1 MINLNDYTDFFLFL
15 SGLAIIGGFVY
26 LFFRKYIQSIFISDE
41 EILELKMASHK
52 PVPQI
57 RQLRVNPLALL
68 KKLTIV
74 LLIII
79 VVGFIFNQFL
89 TWRIG
94 LL

>member
-26 LFFRKYIQSIFISDE
+26 LFFRKYIQNIFISDE
-41 EILELKMASHK
+41 EISGLKMKSHESI
-52 PVPQI
+52 PQI
-57 RQLRVNPLALL
+57 QQLTVDSPALL
-68 KKLTIV
+68 KKLPIV

-79 VVGFIFNQFL
+79 ILGFIFNQFL
-89 TWRIG
+89 TWRTG